1 MSPIH
6 WQHGAIARLG
16 HNQHIDHL
24 LKGGY
29 ATVTI
34 GYIGIYEAS
43 MLIKGVPHTD
53 PEGFDFAM
61 KIMDKLNEKK
71 EEWTKETGL
80 QFAVYGTPA
89 ESLTHRF
96 NTIDRNRFGI
106 IENITDKGYYTN
118 SFHVDVRQ
126 KITAFEKFAFEA
138 KFQDK
143 SQGGCISYVEIPN
156 MSHNLDAIETIVK
169 YIYDNIQ
176 YAEFNT
182 KSDYCAKCGFDGEI
196 KVNED
201 GQWECPQ
208 CHNKDKD
215 TLTVVRRTCG
225 YLGEN
230 FWTEGRTKEI
240 KDRVLHI

>member
-1 MSPIH
+1 M
-6 WQHGAIARLG
+6 
-16 HNQHIDHL
+16 
-24 LKGGY
+24 
-29 ATVTI
+29 TI

-43 MLIKGVPHTD
+43 MLVKGVPHTE
-53 PEGFDFAM
+53 PEGFEFAM

-71 EEWTKETGL
+71 AEWTKETGL

-126 KITAFEKFAFEA
+126 KITAFEKFAFES

-196 KVNED
+196 KVNEE

-208 CHNKDKD
+208 CHNTDKS